1 MRLDLPKGSSS
12 AGCLLGATGAAFQ
25 DPRDFGFVNLGPDL
39 PTFFDSVMREGRLE
53 SLEAN
58 LDCCHDAGLVMGCVA
73 EKRLRTSHL
82 GQIEAAEARSMM
94 AGC

>member
-1 MRLDLPKGSSS
+1 
-12 AGCLLGATGAAFQ
+12 
-25 DPRDFGFVNLGPDL
+25 
-39 PTFFDSVMREGRLE
+39 MREGRLE